1 MLEKPALMSLCLN
14 FSPND
19 YDVLIPSETEDE
31 IIKAVQKGNLQME
44 DAPWPSI
51 SPSAKDLVSKM
62 LTRDPKKRITA
73 AKHLVSK
80 TTSLVSK
87 ELDCSLEYIF

>member
-73 AKHLVSK
+73 AEALGK
-80 TTSLVSK
+80 
-87 ELDCSLEYIF
+87 